1 MCLLN
6 FFHKTISK
14 LFHSH
19 IGLRIQPSLWRNVR
33 LAVNSEERRLYLQA
47 SQKQTNAYYSFCQ
60 T

>member
-19 IGLRIQPSLWRNVR
+19 IAYECSRLSGETSLP
-33 LAVNSEERRLYLQA
+33 ADSEERRLYLQA
-47 SQKQTNAYYSFCQ
+47 SQRQTNAYYSFCQ

>member
-19 IGLRIQPSLWRNVR
+19 IACEYSRLSGETS
-33 LAVNSEERRLYLQA
+33 LAVGSEERRLYLQA
-47 SQKQTNAYYSFCQ
+47 SQRQINAYYSFCQ